1 MLSLTACRQINM
13 TTDAKTYKKEKLSK
27 LIFKSLIKS
36 LTVFTKSCFSHSTN
50 FNQENL
56 TEAKFKD

>member
-1 MLSLTACRQINM
+1 M